1 MPGLGIRPSVS
12 MLPVCFEADSV
23 QRTEEG
29 DGSSRSPLPLFSQV
43 ASDVYMAKIQ
53 GILLNSCILTTAV
66 FLTKRELF
74 RPLGAP

>member
-1 MPGLGIRPSVS
+1 M
-12 MLPVCFEADSV
+12 DS
-23 QRTEEG
+23 
-29 DGSSRSPLPLFSQV
+29 DGEKFNSSKV